1 MIKVSL
7 TRLAVGIAGLG
18 LSLTAGAGIA
28 SAAPNLDSMVNTT
41 CNYQQVT
48 AALNAQG
55 PGPAAD
61 LSRSPEALSMLQ
73 QFLGMPPGQRQQMAS
88 LLAGHPAN
96 QPYLGPIE
104 QAFNTCGQ
112 F

>member
-1 MIKVSL
+1 MIKMSL
-7 TRLAVGIAGLG
+7 TKLAGVAGLG
-18 LSLTAGAGIA
+18 LLLTAGTGIA

-41 CNYQQVT
+41 CSYQQVT

-55 PGPAAD
+55 PGPASD
-61 LSRSPEALSMLQ
+61 LSGSADAMSMLQ
-73 QFLGMPPGQRQQMAS
+73 QFLGMPPGQRRQMAN

-104 QAFNTCGQ
+104 QAFNTCNQ

>member
-1 MIKVSL
+1 MVNSL
-7 TRLAVGIAGLG
+7 STKLVVAVAGLG
-18 LSLTAGAGIA
+18 LALTAGAGFA

-48 AALNAQG
+48 AALSAQG

-73 QFLGMPPGQRQQMAS
+73 QFLGMPSSQRRQMAN